1 MNNNSINKIFLKDL
15 KNYINKAGLE
25 GQLQVE
31 ERHAMNSWDWDDEE
45 DQSRT
50 TYIINTDPTTM
61 IKIID
66 DRPQEMDW
74 FEDPGFGF
82 RLIRIYLDVIPGNK
96 RYRTVMNNG
105 LKVEYHIERPQDN
118 DDSRETDIPRETLL
132 SLDMAASDIIKNIT

>member
-15 KNYINKAGLE
+15 KNYINKAGLG

-31 ERHAMNSWDWDDEE
+31 ESLVMHDESSWDDEG
-45 DQSRT
+45 DQSSII
-50 TYIINTDPTTM
+50 YSINTNPNTM
-61 IKIID
+61 IKIIG

-105 LKVEYHIERPQDN
+105 LIVEYHIERPQNNNMDAT
-118 DDSRETDIPRETLL
+118 SL
-132 SLDMAASDIIKNIT
+132 SLDMVASDIIKNIL

>member
-15 KNYINKAGLE
+15 KNYINKAGLG

-31 ERHAMNSWDWDDEE
+31 ESLVMHDENSWDDEG
-45 DQSRT
+45 DQSS
-50 TYIINTDPTTM
+50 IIYSLNTNPNTM
-61 IKIID
+61 IKIIG

-105 LKVEYHIERPQDN
+105 LIVEYHIERPQNNNMDAT
-118 DDSRETDIPRETLL
+118 SL
-132 SLDMAASDIIKNIT
+132 SLDMVASDIIKNIL

>member
-15 KNYINKAGLE
+15 KNYINKAGLG
-25 GQLQVE
+25 GQLQVK
-31 ERHAMNSWDWDDEE
+31 ERLVMHDENSWDDEG
-45 DQSRT
+45 DQSSII
-50 TYIINTDPTTM
+50 YSINTNPNTM
-61 IKIID
+61 IKIIG

-105 LKVEYHIERPQDN
+105 LIVEYHIERPQNNNMDAT
-118 DDSRETDIPRETLL
+118 SL
-132 SLDMAASDIIKNIT
+132 SLDMVASDIIKNIL

>member
-15 KNYINKAGLE
+15 KNYINKAGLG
-25 GQLQVE
+25 GQLQVKE
-31 ERHAMNSWDWDDEE
+31 SLVMHDENSWDDEGE
-45 DQSRT
+45 QSSII
-50 TYIINTDPTTM
+50 YSINTNPNTM
-61 IKIID
+61 IKIIG

-105 LKVEYHIERPQDN
+105 LIVEYHIERPQNNNMDAT
-118 DDSRETDIPRETLL
+118 SL
-132 SLDMAASDIIKNIT
+132 SLDMVASDIIKNIL

>member
-15 KNYINKAGLE
+15 KNHINKAGLG

-31 ERHAMNSWDWDDEE
+31 ESLVMHDESSWDDEG
-45 DQSRT
+45 DQSSII
-50 TYIINTDPTTM
+50 YSINTNPNTM
-61 IKIID
+61 IKIIG

-105 LKVEYHIERPQDN
+105 LIVEYHIERPQDN
-118 DDSRETDIPRETLL
+118 NMDATSL
-132 SLDMAASDIIKNIT
+132 SLDMTASDIIKNIT

>member
-31 ERHAMNSWDWDDEE
+31 ESISQNNWSSWDDSD
-45 DQSRT
+45 DQSST
-50 TYIINTDPTTM
+50 IYSINTNPNTM
-61 IKIID
+61 IKIIGD
-66 DRPQEMDW
+66 GPQEMDW

-105 LKVEYHIERPQDN
+105 LIVEYHIERPQDN
-118 DDSRETDIPRETLL
+118 NISKETSL
-132 SLDMAASDIIKNIT
+132 SLDMTASDIIKNIT

>member
-15 KNYINKAGLE
+15 KNYINKAGLG

-31 ERHAMNSWDWDDEE
+31 ESLVMHDESSWDDEG
-45 DQSRT
+45 DQSS
-50 TYIINTDPTTM
+50 IIYSLNTNPNTM
-61 IKIID
+61 IKIIG

-105 LKVEYHIERPQDN
+105 LIVEYHIERPQDN
-118 DDSRETDIPRETLL
+118 NISRETSL
-132 SLDMAASDIIKNIT
+132 SLDMVASDIIKNIL

>member
-1 MNNNSINKIFLKDL
+1 MDINKIFLKDL
-15 KNYINKAGLE
+15 KNYINKAGLG

-31 ERHAMNSWDWDDEE
+31 ESLVMHDENSWDDEGY
-45 DQSRT
+45 QSSII
-50 TYIINTDPTTM
+50 YSINTNPNTM
-61 IKIID
+61 IKIIS

-105 LKVEYHIERPQDN
+105 LIVEYHIERPQDN
-118 DDSRETDIPRETLL
+118 DVSRETSL
-132 SLDMAASDIIKNIT
+132 SLDMVASDIIKNIL

>member
-15 KNYINKAGLE
+15 KNYINKAGLG

-31 ERHAMNSWDWDDEE
+31 ENISQNNWNSWDDEGY
-45 DQSRT
+45 QSST
-50 TYIINTDPTTM
+50 IYSLNTNPNTM
-61 IKIID
+61 IKIIG

-105 LKVEYHIERPQDN
+105 LIVEYHIERPQNNNMDAT
-118 DDSRETDIPRETLL
+118 SL
-132 SLDMAASDIIKNIT
+132 SLDMVASDIIKNIL

>member
-15 KNYINKAGLE
+15 KNYINKAGLG
-25 GQLQVE
+25 GQLKVE
-31 ERHAMNSWDWDDEE
+31 ESLVMHDKNSWDDEG
-45 DQSRT
+45 DQSS
-50 TYIINTDPTTM
+50 IIYSLNTNPNTM
-61 IKIID
+61 IKIIG

-105 LKVEYHIERPQDN
+105 LIVEYHIERPQDN
-118 DDSRETDIPRETLL
+118 NMDATSL
-132 SLDMAASDIIKNIT
+132 SLDMIASDIIKNIL

>member
-15 KNYINKAGLE
+15 KNYINKAGLG

-31 ERHAMNSWDWDDEE
+31 ESLVMHDENSWDDEG
-45 DQSRT
+45 DQSS
-50 TYIINTDPTTM
+50 IIYSLNTNPNTM
-61 IKIID
+61 IKIIG

-105 LKVEYHIERPQDN
+105 LIVEYHIERPQDN
-118 DDSRETDIPRETLL
+118 NMDATSL
-132 SLDMAASDIIKNIT
+132 SLDMVASDIIKNIL

>member
-15 KNYINKAGLE
+15 KNYINKAGLG

-31 ERHAMNSWDWDDEE
+31 ESLVMHDENSWDDEG
-45 DQSRT
+45 DQSS
-50 TYIINTDPTTM
+50 IIYSLNTNPNTM
-61 IKIID
+61 IKIIS

-105 LKVEYHIERPQDN
+105 LIVEYHIERPQNNNMDAT
-118 DDSRETDIPRETLL
+118 SL
-132 SLDMAASDIIKNIT
+132 SLDMVASDIIKNIL